1 MATPTTTIDAL
12 PAAASVTGAQ
22 LVVVQE
28 AGVTKK
34 VTVDAVV
41 TYVNGH
47 LVITIAASAVS
58 ALANP
63 DVAGTT
69 VQSQLTDL
77 ITRVAALEP

>member
-12 PAAASVTGAQ
+12 PAATVVTGAQ

-28 AGVTKK
+28 TGVTKK
-34 VTVDAVV
+34 ATMDAIV
-41 TYVNGH
+41 TYVNGR
-47 LVITIAASAVS
+47 LTITVAASAVS

-69 VQSQLTDL
+69 VQAQLTDL
-77 ITRVAALEP
+77 IARVTALEP